1 MPDPELRALYVRLGL
16 IPPPL
21 PEDAADY
28 LLCSK
33 CGTRM
38 KAIMYG
44 FPTSMPDDDDDY
56 VLGGCVVSPMS
67 PRFTCP
73 QCKKP

>member
-1 MPDPELRALYVRLGL
+1 MDENDTTEWFGNLSPLQGL
-16 IPPPL
+16 NGSGATEHPICPT
-21 PEDAADY
+21 
-28 LLCSK
+28 
-33 CGTRM
+33 CGERM
-38 KAIMYG
+38 KSIMYG